1 MCPHDLLGWLCWVR
15 ALQLSLVSDTAKE
28 AAWVT
33 SMVPAG
39 QESSS
44 SVVWHPSDRYRDPVG
59 NNWNIKRYIYNID
72 MHIFI
77 IIVMIT

>member
-15 ALQLSLVSDTAKE
+15 ALQLSLVPDTAKE

-33 SMVPAG
+33 SMVPGG

-44 SVVWHPSDRYRDPVG
+44 SVVWHPSDRYRDPVW
-59 NNWNIKRYIYNID
+59 NNCNFKIY
-72 MHIFI
+72 
-77 IIVMIT
+77 